1 MLISKEGLNI
11 IYFSG
16 IITATLIL
24 IYIFTINIVVAIIV
38 VVTFILFLLTIYFFR
53 DPERKPPK
61 IDNAIIS
68 PADGTVVGIDEVY
81 EKEYLKEKGR
91 MVSIYLSIFDVHVNR
106 VPISGIVEYLKYQ
119 KGDFYPAFSNKSF
132 LKNENCAVGI
142 TNGKQ
147 KIFFRQIAG
156 ILARRI
162 INNLKIDEKVKGGER
177 FGIIKFGSR
186 VDIIVPEYTE
196 INVKLKQ
203 RVIGGETI
211 IGIFSGVRD
220 VESPLSNKGL

>member
-11 IYFSG
+11 ISISG
-16 IITATLIL
+16 IIAATLIL
-24 IYIFTINIVVAIIV
+24 LYIFTINIVIGIIA
-38 VVTFILFLLTIYFFR
+38 VVTSIFLLLSIYFFR
-53 DPERKPPK
+53 DPEREPPK
-61 IDNAIIS
+61 IDNVIIS
-68 PADGTVVGIDEVY
+68 PADGTIVGIDEVY

-91 MVSIYLSIFDVHVNR
+91 MVSIFLSIFDVHVNR

-132 LKNENCAVGI
+132 IKNENCGVGI
-142 TNGKQ
+142 KCGKQ

-162 INNLKIDEKVKGGER
+162 INNLKIGEKVKGGQR

-186 VDIIVPEYTE
+186 VDIILPEYTE
-196 INVKLKQ
+196 ITVKLKQ
-203 RVIGGETI
+203 RVISGETV
-211 IGIFSGVRD
+211 IGVLKNEKKRKY
-220 VESPLSNKGL
+220 N

>member
-196 INVKLKQ
+196 ITVKLKQ

>member
-220 VESPLSNKGL
+220 VESPLPNKGL

>member
-11 IYFSG
+11 ISISG
-16 IITATLIL
+16 IIAETLIL
-24 IYIFTINIVVAIIV
+24 LYIFTINIILGIIA
-38 VVTFILFLLTIYFFR
+38 VVTSIFLLLTIYFFR

-61 IDNAIIS
+61 IDNVIIS
-68 PADGTVVGIDEVY
+68 PADGTIVGIDEVY

-91 MVSIYLSIFDVHVNR
+91 LVSIFLSIFDVHVNR
-106 VPISGIVEYLKYQ
+106 VPISGIVEYIKYQ
-119 KGDFYPAFSNKSF
+119 KGDFYPAFSNKSS

-162 INNLKIDEKVKGGER
+162 INNLKIGDKVKGGQR

-186 VDIIVPEYTE
+186 VDIILPEYTE
-196 INVKLKQ
+196 ITVKLKQ
-203 RVIGGETI
+203 RVISGETI
-211 IGIFSGVRD
+211 IGVFPGVRNA
-220 VESPLSNKGL
+220 ELQTQNKRS

>member
-68 PADGTVVGIDEVY
+68 PADGTIVGIDEVY

-196 INVKLKQ
+196 ITVKLKQ